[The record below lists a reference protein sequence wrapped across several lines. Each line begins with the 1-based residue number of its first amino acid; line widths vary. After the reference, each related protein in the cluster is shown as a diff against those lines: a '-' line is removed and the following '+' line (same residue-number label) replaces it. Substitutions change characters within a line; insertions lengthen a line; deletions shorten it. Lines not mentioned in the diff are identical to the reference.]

1 MVVQLAVEADVA
13 VTGEPRWSPLRR
25 MVFRYSFVTLGVGMA
40 GVWVLHMLL
49 RSVGVSQQ
57 TVVGVAKWTALHP
70 LTDWLGEHVFG
81 VHVDWSYTGS
91 GDTAANWVSIFTLL
105 FVAVPITA
113 VWSVLDRRRPDYVRL
128 YAWFRMVVRLALMS
142 ALLLYGVTKLL
153 PSQMAFALDR
163 LVEPFGDLSPMA
175 VLWSQTASS
184 EPYEIA
190 LGAAEVTA
198 GLLLILPFTSGLGAL
213 LSVVVTLQ
221 VFLLNLTFDVPVKI
235 LSGELLV
242 YATVLAAPD
251 IARTVRALVGRAVPV
266 RWPEPLVSSPR
277 GRRILV
283 AAQVILGMWILFTTL
298 GEGHDA
304 WQTYGN
310 GRPHSPL
317 YGIWNV
323 TEYTVAG
330 QEVPALVDFRSAP
343 SDGRL
348 IGPADRFRRLIFDIP
363 QGVTAQR
370 MDDSLVSFPVEID
383 TDLHT
388 VTITK
393 DLAHQWKLAVLNY
406 EQPQPDQLM
415 LDGQLAGRPIHL
427 RLTRVDLDRFR
438 LISRGFH
445 WVQPV
450 PYLR

>member
-1 MVVQLAVEADVA
+1 M
-13 VTGEPRWSPLRR
+13 
-25 MVFRYSFVTLGVGMA
+25 MFRYAFVVLGVGMA

-57 TVVGVAKWTALHP
+57 AVMGVAKWTALHP
-70 LTDWLGEHVFG
+70 LTDQVGERVFG
-81 VHVDWSYTGS
+81 VRVDWSFTGS

-105 FVAVPITA
+105 VVAAPIA
-113 VWSVLDRRRPDYVRL
+113 VMWSVLDRRRPDYARL
-128 YAWFRMVVRLALMS
+128 YAWFRLVLRLALMS

-190 LGAAEVTA
+190 LGAAEITA
-198 GLLLILPFTSGLGAL
+198 GVLLILPFTAGLGAVL
-213 LSVVVTLQ
+213 AVVVTLQ

-235 LSGELLV
+235 LSGQLLV
-242 YATVLAAPD
+242 YAVVLAAPE
-251 IARTVRALVGRAVPV
+251 IVRVVRALTGHAVPG
-266 RWPEPLVSSPR
+266 RGPEALVQSPR

-283 AAQVILGMWILFTTL
+283 AAQAMLGLWVLFTTL
-298 GEGHDA
+298 TEGHDA
-304 WQTYGN
+304 WRTYGN
-310 GRPHSPL
+310 GRPHSAL
-317 YGIWNV
+317 YGIWDV

-330 QEVPALVDFRSAP
+330 QEVPALVDFRP
-343 SDGRL
+343 TPPEGQL
-348 IGPADRFRRLIFDIP
+348 IGPTDRFRRLIFDVP

-383 TDLHT
+383 ADLHT

-393 DLAHQWKLAVLNY
+393 DLSHQWKLAILNY
-406 EQPQPDQLM
+406 DQPQADQLN
-415 LDGQLAGRPIHL
+415 LDGQLAGRPVHL

-438 LISRGFH
+438 VISRGFH